1 MMAMMDRTHSNDDY
15 LTRLR
20 RWRNR
25 PDPDLSMGFLQK
37 QFKQQIEKPFKQLG
51 AIAMLWESLVPKVLA
66 QHTKVDSLQR
76 GVLQISVD
84 SSARLYELDRL
95 MRSGLEQRLIIGH
108 KGPALRKVR
117 LRVAPIG

>member
-1 MMAMMDRTHSNDDY
+1 MQRTSPSNDY
-15 LTRLR
+15 LARLR

-25 PDPDLSMGFLQK
+25 PEPDLTLGFMKK
-37 QFKQQIEKPFKQLG
+37 QFKQQIEKPYKQLG
-51 AIAMLWESLVPKVLA
+51 AIASLWESLVPHDLA
-66 QHTKVDSLQR
+66 QHTRIDSLQR

-95 MRSGLEQRLIIGH
+95 MRGGLERQLIIGH

-117 LRVAPIG
+117 LRVARIG

>member
-1 MMAMMDRTHSNDDY
+1 MDHTQLSNDY
-15 LTRLR
+15 LMRLR

-25 PDPDLSMGFLQK
+25 PEPDLSMGFLQK
-37 QFKQQIEKPFKQLG
+37 QFKQQIEKPYKQLG
-51 AIAMLWESLVPKVLA
+51 AIATLWESLIPNDLA
-66 QHTKVDSLQR
+66 QHTKIDSLQY

-95 MRSGLEQRLIIGH
+95 MRGGLEQRLIIGH

-117 LRVAPIG
+117 LRVAPID

>member
-1 MMAMMDRTHSNDDY
+1 MAMMDHTDSSNDY

-25 PDPDLSMGFLQK
+25 PEPDLSLGFLQK
-37 QFKQQIEKPFKQLG
+37 QFKQQIEKPYKQLG
-51 AIAMLWESLVPKVLA
+51 AIATLWESLVPNDLA
-66 QHTKVDSLQR
+66 QHTQIDSLQR

-95 MRSGLEQRLIIGH
+95 MRGGLEQRLIIGH
-108 KGPALRKVR
+108 KGPAMRKVR